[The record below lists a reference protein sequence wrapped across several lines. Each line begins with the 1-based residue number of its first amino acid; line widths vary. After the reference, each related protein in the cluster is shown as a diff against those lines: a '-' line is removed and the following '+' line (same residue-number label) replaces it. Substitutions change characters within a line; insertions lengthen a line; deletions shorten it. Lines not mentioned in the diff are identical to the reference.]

1 MCREVLGCNP
11 GPGRKNGSIGFRP
24 AGILWVVNSRLQLRI
39 RIRLGSVWNDK
50 QTDRQTNQY
59 YCFCPQFST
68 ETTHLLTQ
76 LGMLVSIEVWIA
88 EVSISNSC
96 TKLGL
101 RPRKGSPGGFE
112 DTEISSSQ
120 SFFQEML
127 TPAGPLTVAGIANE
141 KLRVSKEKFA
151 PIGLDH
157 LLERQQSLSLN
168 FITVCIL
175 PFSAFLEYF

>member
-1 MCREVLGCNP
+1 MCREVLGSNP
-11 GPGRKNGSIGFRP
+11 GPDRKNVSTGFCP
-24 AGILWVVNSRLQLRI
+24 TGILWGVNSRSQLRI

-112 DTEISSSQ
+112 DTENSSSQ

-127 TPAGPLTVAGIANE
+127 TPAGTVAGIANE
-141 KLRVSKEKFA
+141 KLRVSKEKLA

-157 LLERQQSLSLN
+157 LLERQHSLSLN
-168 FITVCIL
+168 FITVYIL
-175 PFSAFLEYF
+175 PFSAYLEYF